1 MKHYIFN
8 GKLIQENVDALLKE
22 LTSNDDKYLIYID
35 TAGGLNTIKDYLLY
49 YLNLTPERFTLI
61 AGNEITSNGFWLF
74 YHFKGKRII
83 SDSTI
88 SMIHQSWK
96 EVPSYDLKDK
106 ESTGYKDLQKL
117 QNINDKNLEILK
129 PYFSKKE
136 IKDFKRGYDV
146 YLNSDRLKQ
155 IFNIEK

>member
-1 MKHYIFN
+1 MKHYIFS
-8 GKLIQENVDALLKE
+8 GKLIQENIDPLLKE
-22 LTSNDDKYLIYID
+22 LTSNEDQYLIYVE
-35 TAGGLNTIKDYLLY
+35 TAGGLNTITDYLLH
-49 YLNLTPERFTLI
+49 YLNLTPERFTLV
-61 AGNEITSNGFWLF
+61 GGSEISSNGFWLF
-74 YHFKGKRII
+74 YHFKGEKII

-117 QNINDKNLEILK
+117 QKINDKNLEILK

-136 IKDFKRGYDV
+136 IKDFKKGYDI
-146 YLNSDRLKQ
+146 YLSSDRLKQ
-155 IFNIEK
+155 IFKL